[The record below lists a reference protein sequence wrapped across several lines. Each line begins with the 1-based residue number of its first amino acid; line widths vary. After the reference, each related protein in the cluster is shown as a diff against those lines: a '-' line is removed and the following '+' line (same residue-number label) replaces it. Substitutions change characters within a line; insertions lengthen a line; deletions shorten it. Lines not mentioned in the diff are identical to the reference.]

1 MSTDLSLQQLGQEYE
16 RSLKVQSD
24 VIEKY
29 RKRLTEARH
38 TCNFREVNRLNR
50 LLKIL
55 YDEKSELEELSN
67 SLKNYYI
74 PKS

>member
-1 MSTDLSLQQLGQEYE
+1 MNLTLQELGKEYDN
-16 RSLKVQSD
+16 SIKVQKA

-29 RKRLTEARH
+29 RKKLNEAQKSY
-38 TCNFREVNRLNR
+38 NFKEVNRLNR

-67 SLKNYYI
+67 SLKSYYT

>member
-1 MSTDLSLQQLGQEYE
+1 MDSDLYQLGLEYE
-16 RSLKVQSD
+16 KSIKIQSE

-29 RKRLTEARH
+29 RIKLTEARRAY
-38 TCNFREVNRLNR
+38 NFREVSRLNR
-50 LLKIL
+50 LLKVL

-67 SLKNYYI
+67 SLKHYYI

>member
-1 MSTDLSLQQLGQEYE
+1 MSLSLRELGLEYE
-16 RSLKVQSD
+16 RSIKVQSD

-29 RKRLTEARH
+29 RIKLTEARH
-38 TCNFREVNRLNR
+38 ACNFREVNRLNR
-50 LLKIL
+50 LLKVL